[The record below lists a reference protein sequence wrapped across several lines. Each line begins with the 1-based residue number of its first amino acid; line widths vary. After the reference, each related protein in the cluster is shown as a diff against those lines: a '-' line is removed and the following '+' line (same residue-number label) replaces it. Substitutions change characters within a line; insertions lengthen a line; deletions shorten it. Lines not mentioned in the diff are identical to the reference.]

1 MEKNIHKFII
11 HVVNNLFPLY
21 EYSEGEIKK
30 LMDKFKE
37 EADDLNIQIT
47 DTELKK
53 YIERFDQLKNSPKVE
68 DKNLRNWPLPKLIK
82 LVTSSEGAEVEEET
96 GPDVIYSG
104 NGITVYS
111 GGSEELCQRHRSD
124 VPWCITRG
132 SFGNYRFSEG
142 RRFPSFYL
150 IKNDSPEYIN
160 DRKLAF
166 VAIQVRDTTDESKKY
181 IWTPKDNSPNE
192 SKEMSWS
199 ELTSD
204 IPWLDSIPG
213 IKGMLKYVPLSATE
227 KATNIFSKTAIS
239 IRQWV
244 SLPFAAKKQYL
255 VVRKEKSDLFN
266 DISKDEF
273 VANYLPK
280 YPQLA
285 SFIAVTPGLLDSTLL
300 LKHLDKFNANDRKS
314 IVANLR
320 TYVDTSELTKDN
332 IPFDV
337 KKLLVTLRKW
347 QLDPNE
353 RMYITK
359 NGEAII
365 KLKFTS
371 GDVQVG
377 VFTAEDDYP
386 NIKLNART
394 SKYLLDYPDIDK
406 IPFNT
411 LIKLTNDNI
420 VDKSFIE
427 SVIVKA
433 EEDPNSSIVVK
444 DVEDGKI
451 LLDSN
456 SFTSYKIK
464 DGKISSIP
472 FDSEEVQN
480 VLSSETENTGFQESA
495 VNLVFQE
502 KNLPSDIDKNSF
514 INILNNT
521 PYSQRFGTARSTN
534 AVILVNPQAEVGSGN
549 KPIFTI
555 PQSINNLPNSSLTD
569 YGRVGEWTRY
579 DYSNSLGLQDWAKII
594 QYYKDTNQKFTDN
607 KLKELL
613 NSRRDHRFAKAIVQ
627 MNLPM
632 AEGSILRPAVVGDN
646 VLLVNATDPR
656 ASFIVSDRSG
666 KVLNKVLTSAQ
677 ARQILG
683 GATPTTQTP
692 TPPTAVGAGERIPAP
707 IDGTPRRGRPAGIA
721 GAPRAAAAPVVGGT
735 PTSELMAARGLST
748 TWNALPASVRN
759 RLASAVQENGISRG
773 ASRRNNQLGNR
784 GRVISTWNAGP
795 SSIYFIRLAN
805 DTIIASINI
814 QPGNSNY
821 LLAPGREP
829 IGLNSPTELL
839 SALQARDLAE
849 VLIAEF
855 MTSNPTKLTETKKI
869 LNYYIKSKN
878 RKK

>member
-1 MEKNIHKFII
+1 MEKNIHKFIS

-30 LMDKFKE
+30 LMDKFKQD
-37 EADDLNIQIT
+37 ADDYNINIT
-47 DTELKK
+47 DAELKK
-53 YIERFDQLKNSPKVE
+53 YIERFDQLKDSVE
-68 DKNLRNWPLPKLIK
+68 DKVIRNWPLPKLIK
-82 LVTSSEGAEVEEET
+82 LVTTSKGAEVEEET
-96 GPDVIYSG
+96 GPDVIYSE

-111 GGSEELCQRHRSD
+111 GGNEDLCRRHRDD

-132 SFGNYRFSEG
+132 SFGNYRFSEN

-160 DRKLAF
+160 DHKLAF

-181 IWTPKDNSPNE
+181 IWTPKDNRPNE
-192 SKEMSWS
+192 SEEMSWS
-199 ELTSD
+199 QLTSD

-213 IKGMLKYVPLSATE
+213 IKGMLKYVPLSTTE

-255 VVRKEKSDLFN
+255 VVRKDKSDLFN

-273 VANYLPK
+273 ATNYLPK

-285 SFIAVTPGLLDSTLL
+285 SFIAVTPGILDSTLL
-300 LKHLDKFNANDRKS
+300 LKHLDKFSNNDRKS

-320 TYVDTSELTKDN
+320 EDVDTSELTKDN

-337 KKLLVTLRKW
+337 KKLLVTLKKW
-347 QLDPNE
+347 NLDPDE
-353 RMYITK
+353 RIYITK
-359 NGEAII
+359 NGEAIV
-365 KLKFTS
+365 KLKFAA

-377 VFTAEDDYP
+377 VFTAEDDFP

-394 SKYLLDYPDIDK
+394 SKFLLDYPEIDK

-411 LIKLTNDNI
+411 LIKLTKDEVI
-420 VDKSFIE
+420 DKSFIE
-427 SVIVKA
+427 NVIAKA

-444 DVEDGKI
+444 NVEDGKI

-472 FDSEEVQN
+472 FNSEEVQN

-495 VNLVFQE
+495 VNLVFQG
-502 KNLPSDIDKNSF
+502 KTLPSNIDKTSF

-521 PYSQRFGTARSTN
+521 PYSQRLGTSRSVS
-534 AVILVNPQAEVGSGN
+534 AVILVNPQAEANN

-555 PQSINNLPNSSLTD
+555 PQSINDLPNNTLID

-579 DYSNSLGLQDWAKII
+579 DYSNDLGLQDWAKII

-613 NSRRDHRFAKAIVQ
+613 NSRRDHSFAKAIVQ

-646 VLLVNATDPR
+646 VLLVNTTDPR
-656 ASFIVSDRSG
+656 SSFIVSDRSG

-677 ARQILG
+677 ARQMLG
-683 GATPTTQTP
+683 GAAPATTTPRAPRAQTAPAQAAPAAGANAAVDNMIDNAGLTVGFNSLPTSIKDRIRDGTP
-692 TPPTAVGAGERIPAP
+692 TPYT
-707 IDGTPRRGRPAGIA
+707 
-721 GAPRAAAAPVVGGT
+721 
-735 PTSELMAARGLST
+735 
-748 TWNALPASVRN
+748 
-759 RLASAVQENGISRG
+759 
-773 ASRRNNQLGNR
+773 RRNASIDAI
-784 GRVISTWNAGP
+784 GRVISMVAAG
-795 SSIYFIRLAN
+795 SSRFYIIRLPSGTVIGFATMQPDARHYIVMATRAYNVPRVGQLASVIQTNNISEGTKTMLKVHAAAYPKEAN
-805 DTIIASINI
+805 EI
-814 QPGNSNY
+814 
-821 LLAPGREP
+821 
-829 IGLNSPTELL
+829 
-839 SALQARDLAE
+839 
-849 VLIAEF
+849 
-855 MTSNPTKLTETKKI
+855 KKI
-869 LNYYIKSKN
+869 LQKLKIK
-878 RKK
+878 

>member
-30 LMDKFKE
+30 LMDKFRE

-53 YIERFDQLKNSPKVE
+53 YIERFDQLKDSSKIE
-68 DKNLRNWPLPKLIK
+68 DKVLRNWPLPKLIK
-82 LVTSSEGAEVEEET
+82 LVTSSEGAEAEEET

-111 GGSEELCQRHRSD
+111 GGSEDLCRRHRDD

-132 SFGNYRFSEG
+132 SFGNYRFSEN

-160 DRKLAF
+160 DDKLAF

-199 ELTSD
+199 ELTAD

-213 IKGMLKYVPLSATE
+213 IKGMLKYVPLSTTE

-255 VVRKEKSDLFN
+255 VVRKDRNLLN

-273 VANYLPK
+273 TANYLPK

-285 SFIAVTPGLLDSTLL
+285 SFIAVTPGILDSILL
-300 LKHLDKFNANDRKS
+300 FKHLDKFNANDRKS
-314 IVANLR
+314 IVANLH
-320 TYVDTSELTKDN
+320 TYVDTNELTKDN

-337 KKLLVTLRKW
+337 KKLLVTLKKW
-347 QLDPNE
+347 QLGSDE

-359 NGEAII
+359 NGEAIV
-365 KLKFTS
+365 KLKFTG
-371 GDVQVG
+371 GDVQIG

-411 LIKLTNDNI
+411 LIKLTNDEVI
-420 VDKSFIE
+420 DKSFIE
-427 SVIVKA
+427 SIIAKA
-433 EEDPNSSIVVK
+433 QENPNSAIVVK
-444 DVEDGKI
+444 DGEDGKI

-480 VLSSETENTGFQESA
+480 VLSNETENIGFQDSA
-495 VNLVFQE
+495 VNIIFNKE
-502 KNLPSDIDKNSF
+502 HIPNSIDKEAF
-514 INILNNT
+514 LNILKNI
-521 PYSQRFGTARSTN
+521 PYNKRTRDGY
-534 AVILVNPQAEVGSGN
+534 VILVNPESDGNAIFGMPETSIASG
-549 KPIFTI
+549 PDSEFA
-555 PQSINNLPNSSLTD
+555 
-569 YGRVGEWTRY
+569 YGG
-579 DYSNSLGLQDWAKII
+579 QDWRNYQGTNNSVRPENWKTYFDYLRSKGIGFNDQQLEIYADRN
-594 QYYKDTNQKFTDN
+594 YYQGANKKFIEANPPMAANSTYLPVVIGDKYVLLNKQNPQASKAIGKN
-607 KLKELL
+607 KL
-613 NSRRDHRFAKAIVQ
+613 I
-627 MNLPM
+627 
-632 AEGSILRPAVVGDN
+632 
-646 VLLVNATDPR
+646 R
-656 ASFIVSDRSG
+656 ASIPPA
-666 KVLNKVLTSAQ
+666 T
-677 ARQILG
+677 AREILG
-683 GATPTTQTP
+683 GAAPAAPATT
-692 TPPTAVGAGERIPAP
+692 
-707 IDGTPRRGRPAGIA
+707 TPR
-721 GAPRAAAAPVVGGT
+721 APRAPRAQAAQAAPAAAGGAADTVIANAGLTVGFNSLPTSIKGRIRGGT
-735 PTSELMAARGLST
+735 PTPYT
-748 TWNALPASVRN
+748 
-759 RLASAVQENGISRG
+759 
-773 ASRRNNQLGNR
+773 RRNASIDAI
-784 GRVISTWNAGP
+784 GRVVSMVAAGP
-795 SSIYFIRLAN
+795 SRFYIIRLPSGTVIGFATMQPDARHYIVTTTASYQVPRVGQLASVLQQRNISEGTKTMLKVHAAAYPGEAN
-805 DTIIASINI
+805 EI
-814 QPGNSNY
+814 
-821 LLAPGREP
+821 
-829 IGLNSPTELL
+829 
-839 SALQARDLAE
+839 
-849 VLIAEF
+849 
-855 MTSNPTKLTETKKI
+855 KKI
-869 LNYYIKSKN
+869 LQKLKIK
-878 RKK
+878 

>member
-1 MEKNIHKFII
+1 MEKNIYKFII

-47 DTELKK
+47 DTELRK
-53 YIERFDQLKNSPKVE
+53 YIERFDQLKNSPKIE
-68 DKNLRNWPLPKLIK
+68 DKVLRNWPLPKLIK
-82 LVTSSEGAEVEEET
+82 LVTSSEGAEAEEET

-111 GGSEELCQRHRSD
+111 GGNEELCQRHRSD

-132 SFGNYRFSEG
+132 SFGNYRFSED
-142 RRFPSFYL
+142 RKFPSFYL

-213 IKGMLKYVPLSATE
+213 IKGMLKYVPLSTTE

-255 VVRKEKSDLFN
+255 VVRKDKSDLFN

-273 VANYLPK
+273 TANYLPK

-285 SFIAVTPGLLDSTLL
+285 SFIAITPGILNSTLL

-314 IVANLR
+314 IVANLHD
-320 TYVDTSELTKDN
+320 YVDTDELTKDN

-337 KKLLVTLRKW
+337 KKLLVTLKKW
-347 QLDPNE
+347 QLNSDE
-353 RMYITK
+353 RIYITK

-394 SKYLLDYPDIDK
+394 SKYLLDYPEIDK

-411 LIKLTNDNI
+411 LIKLTNNEVI
-420 VDKSFIE
+420 DKSFIE
-427 SVIVKA
+427 SVITKA

-480 VLSSETENTGFQESA
+480 VLSSENENKGFQESA
-495 VNLVFQE
+495 VNLVFKSE
-502 KNLPSDIDKNSF
+502 NLPSDIDKNSF
-514 INILNNT
+514 INILNST
-521 PYSQRFGTARSTN
+521 PYSQRLGTARNVS
-534 AVILVNPQAEVGSGN
+534 AVILVNPQAEVGSDN
-549 KPIFTI
+549 KLIFTI
-555 PQSINNLPNSSLTD
+555 PESIDRLPNSSLTD
-569 YGRVGEWTRY
+569 YGRYGEWTRY
-579 DYSNSLGLQDWAKII
+579 DYTNGLGLQDWAKII
-594 QYYKDTNQKFTDN
+594 QYYKDTDQKFTDN

-613 NSRRDHRFAKAIVQ
+613 SSRRDHRFAKAIVQ
-627 MNLPM
+627 MDLPM
-632 AEGSILRPAVVGDN
+632 AEGSILRPAVVGDR
-646 VLLVNATDPR
+646 VLLVNANDPR
-656 ASFIVSDRSG
+656 SSFIVSDKSG
-666 KVLNKVLTSAQ
+666 KMLNKVLTPAQ

-683 GATPTTQTP
+683 GAAPAAPAATTPRAPRAQAAP
-692 TPPTAVGAGERIPAP
+692 EANAIADEAVGARIAASGLRGFSILPTS
-707 IDGTPRRGRPAGIA
+707 IRNRIGTGTLTRYTRRNAAVDAIGRVQTLIQNGQSKFYIIQLPSGTVIGFATMQPDARHYIVTTTTAYQVPRVGQLASVLQQRNISEGTKTLLRVH
-721 GAPRAAAAPVVGGT
+721 AAAHPG
-735 PTSELMAARGLST
+735 E
-748 TWNALPASVRN
+748 
-759 RLASAVQENGISRG
+759 
-773 ASRRNNQLGNR
+773 
-784 GRVISTWNAGP
+784 
-795 SSIYFIRLAN
+795 AN
-805 DTIIASINI
+805 EI
-814 QPGNSNY
+814 
-821 LLAPGREP
+821 
-829 IGLNSPTELL
+829 
-839 SALQARDLAE
+839 
-849 VLIAEF
+849 
-855 MTSNPTKLTETKKI
+855 KKI
-869 LNYYIKSKN
+869 LQKLKIK
-878 RKK
+878 